1 MFKKLHE
8 LDGSFMKVSKFNI
21 ALTVILNIVFR
32 VIGRW
37 DYTVLLGSLLGLIIT
52 TYFYY
57 SICVSVPKALGYG
70 DPELA
75 QKSIRA
81 SRSMRT
87 IVMAVGLIV
96 AIKLPWFN
104 LWATVI
110 PLLFT
115 RISIAMLHI
124 ENVGEEENE

>member
-8 LDGSFMKVSKFNI
+8 LDGSFMKVSKFNVL
-21 ALTVILNIVFR
+21 LTVILNIVFR
-32 VIGRW
+32 IIGKW
-37 DYTVLLGSLLGLIIT
+37 DYTVLLGSILGLIIT

-57 SICVSVPKALGYG
+57 SICVSVPKALEYG

-87 IVMAVGLIV
+87 IVMAVGLII

-104 LWATVI
+104 ICATVV

-115 RISIAMLHI
+115 RISIAFLHFDTD
-124 ENVGEEENE
+124 GEEENK

>member
-8 LDGSFMKVSKFNI
+8 LDGSFMKVSKFNVV
-21 ALTVILNIVFR
+21 LTVILNIVFR
-32 VIGRW
+32 VIGKW
-37 DYTVLLGSLLGLIIT
+37 DVTVLLGSVLGLIIT
-52 TYFYY
+52 TFFYY

-87 IVMAVGLIV
+87 IVMAVGLII
-96 AIKLPWFN
+96 AIKLPWVNIF
-104 LWATVI
+104 AAII

-115 RISIAMLHI
+115 RISIAFLHI
-124 ENVGEEENE
+124 DTDGEEENK

>member
-1 MFKKLHE
+1 MFKKLNE
-8 LDGSFMKVSKFNI
+8 LDGSFLKVSKFNVV
-21 ALTVILNIVFR
+21 LTVILNIIFR
-32 VIGRW
+32 VLGSW
-37 DYTVLLGSLLGLIIT
+37 DYTVLLGSMVGLGIT
-52 TYFYY
+52 TFFYY

-87 IVMAVGLIV
+87 VVMAVGLIV

-104 LWATVI
+104 IWATIV

-115 RISIAMLHI
+115 RISIGFIHI
-124 ENVGEEENE
+124 DTEGEEENK

>member
-1 MFKKLHE
+1 MFKKLNE
-8 LDGSFMKVSKFNI
+8 LDGSFLKVSKFNVV
-21 ALTVILNIVFR
+21 LTVLLNIIFR
-32 VIGRW
+32 VLGRW
-37 DYTVLLGSLLGLIIT
+37 DYTVLLGSMVGLGIT
-52 TYFYY
+52 TFFYY

-104 LWATVI
+104 IWATIV

-115 RISIAMLHI
+115 RISIGFIHI
-124 ENVGEEENE
+124 DTEGEEENK

>member
-8 LDGSFMKVSKFNI
+8 LDGSFMKVSKFNVV
-21 ALTVILNIVFR
+21 LTVILNIVFR
-32 VIGRW
+32 VIGKW
-37 DYTVLLGSLLGLIIT
+37 DVTVLLGSVLGLIIT
-52 TYFYY
+52 TFFYY

-87 IVMAVGLIV
+87 IVMAVGLII

-104 LWATVI
+104 IFAAII

-115 RISIAMLHI
+115 RISIAFLHI
-124 ENVGEEENE
+124 DTDGEEENK